1 MNRWKLSG
9 LSTVTLESAGSW
21 VHSTPVHA
29 GALARTV
36 AQSAAAQKAEMARLI
51 VNLQLLIRR
60 EALMDDNRLP
70 AARRAVPCICICKL
84 LGCLLPPAASACC
97 AHRVQLPVCT
107 IHRHQDSSG
116 LFFLRVLQLHYHVRH
131 YSTAFKRFLLVKVYL

>member
-29 GALARTV
+29 GALARTA

-51 VNLQLLIRR
+51 VNLQLLFRR

-70 AARRAVPCICICKL
+70 VRARGAVRAALATDLGERFDTEGVRR
-84 LGCLLPPAASACC
+84 
-97 AHRVQLPVCT
+97 
-107 IHRHQDSSG
+107 
-116 LFFLRVLQLHYHVRH
+116 
-131 YSTAFKRFLLVKVYL
+131 